1 MLSVHSIFC
10 KVLNE
15 YKDERVKLFQEGWN
29 MLAWIKNTSNDI
41 IRQKIKW
48 HTMSGCNLWLRFW
61 DELRMSLSIWLV

>member
-15 YKDERVKLFQEGWN
+15 YKDEQVKLFQEAWN

-41 IRQKIKW
+41 IRQKIKR
-48 HTMSGCNLWLRFW
+48 HTMSGCNLWLGFW